1 MSLFQSKSWKSGKSE
16 KAKAG
21 FDAYQVEFG
30 ENKLDSM
37 PRALER
43 AKAKF

>member
-1 MSLFQSKSWKSGKSE
+1 VENISE

-21 FDAYQVEFG
+21 FDVYQVEFG

-37 PRALER
+37 PRGSER
-43 AKAKF
+43 TIADI

>member
-1 MSLFQSKSWKSGKSE
+1 MLLFQSLSWKSGKSE

-21 FDAYQVEFG
+21 FDVCQALSG

>member
-1 MSLFQSKSWKSGKSE
+1 VENISE

-21 FDAYQVEFG
+21 FDVYQVEFG

-43 AKAKF
+43 AKANFDVLPN